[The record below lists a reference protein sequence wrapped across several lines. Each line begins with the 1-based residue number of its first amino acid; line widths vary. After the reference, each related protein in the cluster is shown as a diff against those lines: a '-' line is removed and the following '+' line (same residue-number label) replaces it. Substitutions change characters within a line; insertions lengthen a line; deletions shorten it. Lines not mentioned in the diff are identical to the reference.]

1 MTVCGTDVQEP
12 QDVTDP
18 AAVRA
23 ETRRERAIIR
33 LRKKSDFRAHLLAF
47 VVVNG
52 AVVIAWAVTGGGFFW
67 PIFLILAWGVGL
79 IFHARDVYWGDE
91 PTEDR
96 IRHEM
101 EHMR

>member
-1 MTVCGTDVQEP
+1 MTVRGNDVKEASEVA
-12 QDVTDP
+12 DVTAEPGDERR
-18 AAVRA
+18 AGAVL
-23 ETRRERAIIR
+23 R
-33 LRKKSDFRAHLLAF
+33 LRKKSEFRAHLLAF

-52 AVVIAWAVTGGGFFW
+52 AVVIAWAVTGAGFFW

-96 IRHEM
+96 IRREM
-101 EHMR
+101 ERMR